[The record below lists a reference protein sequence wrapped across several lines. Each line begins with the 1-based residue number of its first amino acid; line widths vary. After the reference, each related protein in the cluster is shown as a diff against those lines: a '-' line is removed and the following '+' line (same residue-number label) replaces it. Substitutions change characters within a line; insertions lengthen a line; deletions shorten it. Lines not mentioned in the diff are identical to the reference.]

1 MSKKKKKELR
11 RYLSKEDI
19 QMTNEHMKR
28 YWTSLVM
35 IETQIKTAMM
45 YYCILTRMALINKR
59 TTINFSDDVEKLK
72 PSDLAVE
79 M

>member
-1 MSKKKKKELR
+1 MGKKKEKTKIFIQR
-11 RYLSKEDI
+11 RYTNDQWAYEKILDI
-19 QMTNEHMKR
+19 ISNDR
-28 YWTSLVM
+28 NS
-35 IETQIKTAMM
+35 IKTAMM